1 MKAGKLILHIGL
13 IAIIIVLGILVYRSI
28 VTPMRFEDECN
39 RRRDA
44 CAEKLKVIRTLQ
56 EAHKMAYGVY
66 AANLDSL
73 IIDLQQGKQPV
84 VKKEILGEIPEDM
97 TEAMAVKQGL
107 MRRDTVYMN
116 PLEKLR
122 EEKKLFK
129 VNSEGD
135 TIYITN
141 DEELFE
147 LKYIPVK
154 AKEGQP
160 RMQFV
165 SNADTIR
172 RSGLLV
178 PVFEVKVDLKDLLW
192 DLDQQAVVNKIAGIE
207 RVEDASGNK
216 KYAGWKIGSMEDPIT
231 DGNFE

>member
-84 VKKEILGEIPEDM
+84 VKKEIHGARQYTTNNNGKEPGFGVRNEKRPEM
-97 TEAMAVKQGL
+97 TNEMKALIAVGAVIL
-107 MRRDTVYMN
+107 VAATVII
-116 PLEKLR
+116 
-122 EEKKLFK
+122 
-129 VNSEGD
+129 V
-135 TIYITN
+135 
-141 DEELFE
+141 
-147 LKYIPVK
+147 
-154 AKEGQP
+154 AK
-160 RMQFV
+160 
-165 SNADTIR
+165 
-172 RSGLLV
+172 
-178 PVFEVKVDLKDLLW
+178 
-192 DLDQQAVVNKIAGIE
+192 
-207 RVEDASGNK
+207 
-216 KYAGWKIGSMEDPIT
+216 
-231 DGNFE
+231 